1 MTCIE
6 AFCCTISQNMSMY
19 PVQAPEERE
28 NKRQNLI
35 KYINTYISD

>member
-1 MTCIE
+1 
-6 AFCCTISQNMSMY
+6 MY

-35 KYINTYISD
+35 KYINTYISDQRLAFRISKDYK